1 MVCHTQNLEK
11 QVSVNCYKITY
22 MDLMPKKPKGDCGS
36 TKVMANLGTPCIA
49 SGLGLK
55 DAWIFL
61 MDQMWTL

>member
-22 MDLMPKKPKGDCGS
+22 VNLMPKKPKGNCDS
-36 TKVMANLGTPCIA
+36 MKVMANLGPPCIA
-49 SGLGLK
+49 SGLRLK
-55 DAWIFL
+55 DAWIFP